1 MMSEDDLKGLPSV
14 HGYLNIQE
22 LSNTLLK
29 ALGVGSFSA
38 FALTLLTVILDNA
51 NAIYVGPKAALV
63 ISIASMVAAML
74 KARQV
79 GSRYLHEG
87 E

>member
-1 MMSEDDLKGLPSV
+1 MSDDELKGLPSV
-14 HGYLNIQE
+14 QGYLNVQE
-22 LSNTLLK
+22 LMNTLLK
-29 ALGVGSFSA
+29 AFGVGSFSA
-38 FALTLLTVILDNA
+38 FALTVLTVILDNA

-79 GSRYLHEG
+79 GSKYLHEG

>member
-1 MMSEDDLKGLPSV
+1 MSDDDLKGLPSV
-14 HGYLNIQE
+14 YGYLNIQE
-22 LSNTLLK
+22 LSKTLLN
-29 ALGVGSFSA
+29 ALQVGSFSA

-63 ISIASMVAAML
+63 ISIASMLATVL
-74 KARQV
+74 RARQV